1 MLTVFSTQDALSYLD
16 QVKVQFHEQPDV
28 YNKFLD
34 IMKDFKSQT
43 YVGPPCSTVSSR
55 SRLTGSSINTPG
67 VITRVSE
74 LFAGHPNLIQG
85 FNTFLPPGYRIECGL
100 ENNPNSIRVTTPQG
114 STSFS
119 IGGSRAPQ
127 LEPTQPTSGP
137 GQAFLSARPGN
148 WPPSTVQH
156 SIESPE
162 VAYSVPA
169 QNGPAGFPGSN
180 QNAPFENASPIQQRS
195 VPAGQNGAVGT
206 HAGPA
211 PRNAHT
217 PTPTVAGQP
226 NSNGSVAHQAI
237 IEKRGPVEFNHAIS
251 YVNKIKVSAFP
262 LAGGG
267 LSGSSFRGKDGAG
280 KPLWRLCRL
289 NLTWNLSAN
298 SN

>member
-1 MLTVFSTQDALSYLD
+1 
-16 QVKVQFHEQPDV
+16 
-28 YNKFLD
+28 
-34 IMKDFKSQT
+34 MKDFKSQT
-43 YVGPPCSTVSSR
+43 YVSPPCSTVSSR

-127 LEPTQPTSGP
+127 LEPTQPSSGP

-148 WPPSTVQH
+148 WPPSSTVQH

-251 YVNKIKVSAFP
+251 YVNKIKVSAFFL

-267 LSGSSFRGKDGAG
+267 ISGSGFRGKDGAG
-280 KPLWRLCRL
+280 KHWWRLCRL
-289 NLTWNLSAN
+289 NLTWNSSAN